1 MSFPTGLES
10 LNYPLIY
17 ISHILGSHEKCPF
30 SLCEKNKCK
39 LTLFVLQKPF
49 SRREDS
55 VVYGWVYI
63 SHDSSSKT
71 ALTNMNF
78 IWVHFGNPEF
88 AFWVWFSGSD
98 LATRGARQRR
108 KWHQVPWLN
117 NIGKYVWNIKRN
129 ISMFTHLYIHVFL
142 YINFNISVWER
153 VFQWFHLIRGHKAS
167 VNVISLFIY

>member
-1 MSFPTGLES
+1 MFVAHDSVIIVGTHSGAVPQHTCNKWNSQVSHLTLVDLNNIASRKLLFTKPSGYIKYWYKDLIGMSFPTGLES

-49 SRREDS
+49 SRREES

-63 SHDSSSKT
+63 SHDSSTKT

-88 AFWVWFSGSD
+88 
-98 LATRGARQRR
+98 
-108 KWHQVPWLN
+108 
-117 NIGKYVWNIKRN
+117 
-129 ISMFTHLYIHVFL
+129 VF
-142 YINFNISVWER
+142 
-153 VFQWFHLIRGHKAS
+153 
-167 VNVISLFIY
+167 